1 MRGKIADVMLFDPRT
16 IVDHATYDVPCRYA
30 QGVDSVL
37 VAGQVVLERGRVT
50 GALPGRALA
59 R

>member
-1 MRGKIADVMLFDPRT
+1 MLFDPRT
-16 IVDHATYDVPCRYA
+16 IVDHATYDEPSRYS
-30 QGVDSVL
+30 QGVDSVI
-37 VAGQVVLERGRVT
+37 VAGQVVLERGRMS